1 MYSRFSALA
10 LRWARV
16 RPEPEPPVGA
26 SGSAKTFRAGPNY
39 YYVRL
44 LRWGAGQIGA
54 TIGILFSIGFTEGLQ
69 HSFDRAVAARDAPRV
84 TASPAPKAT
93 QPSPE
98 SPPKAIEQS
107 LTPVASASPTS
118 SASSTPSSR
127 RSRNRLG
134 SGMVTRAVAQTPRW
148 VVDLAGNWFIPF
160 LVFLEYLGIAA
171 FLVQLPLTYAL
182 ARIEFEQHW
191 YIVTDRSLRIRTG
204 VLSLSESTM
213 SFANLQQVE
222 VKQGPI
228 QRLLGLADVRVR
240 SAGGGHG
247 SHEDEGEGLHTGV
260 FHSVANAPEIRD
272 LMLARLRAFREAGIG
287 DPDRSVEPTKS
298 VVTGTTS
305 PEALTAA
312 REVLSEAR
320 ALRLATTNGPNL

>member
-1 MYSRFSALA
+1 MHSRFSALA

-26 SGSAKTFRAGPNY
+26 PGSAKTFRAGPNY

-54 TIGILFSIGFTEGLQ
+54 AIGILFSIGFTEGLQ

-84 TASPAPKAT
+84 TST
-93 QPSPE
+93 VE
-98 SPPKAIEQS
+98 GS

-148 VVDLAGNWFIPF
+148 VVNLAGNWFIPF

-247 SHEDEGEGLHTGV
+247 SDEGEGEGLHTGV
-260 FHSVANAPEIRD
+260 FQSVANAPEIRD
-272 LMLARLRAFREAGIG
+272 LILARLRAFREAGLG
-287 DPDRSVEPTKS
+287 DPDPSKERATP
-298 VVTGTTS
+298 VVTGTMS
-305 PEALTAA
+305 PEALIAA
-312 REVLSEAR
+312 REVLHEAR
-320 ALRLATTNGPNL
+320 ALRLATTQLPTG

>member
-26 SGSAKTFRAGPNY
+26 PGSAKTFRAGPNY

-84 TASPAPKAT
+84 TSTA
-93 QPSPE
+93 E
-98 SPPKAIEQS
+98 ES
-107 LTPVASASPTS
+107 LTPVASASPAPT
-118 SASSTPSSR
+118 ASPTPSSR

-148 VVDLAGNWFIPF
+148 VVNLAGNWFIPF

-247 SHEDEGEGLHTGV
+247 SDEDEGEGLHTGV

-272 LMLARLRAFREAGIG
+272 LMLARLRAFREAGLG
-287 DPDRSVEPTKS
+287 DPDRAEEPVKP
-298 VVTGTTS
+298 VVTGAMS
-305 PEALTAA
+305 PEALIAA
-312 REVLSEAR
+312 REVLREAR
-320 ALRLATTNGPNL
+320 ALRLATANGPTG